1 MNGDKEASG
10 DEDEEE
16 AIFYDKAKSFF
27 DNISCDATEQARG
40 CGISVLLWGFEK
52 LQLVFME
59 TCSYGPVYRL
69 IIIKY
74 YCQGLPGCQSV
85 VDF

>member
-1 MNGDKEASG
+1 MGKPTLDFFLLLLLFFALGDTKIVNGDKEASG

-40 CGISVLLWGFEK
+40 
-52 LQLVFME
+52 
-59 TCSYGPVYRL
+59 
-69 IIIKY
+69 
-74 YCQGLPGCQSV
+74 
-85 VDF
+85 

>member
-1 MNGDKEASG
+1 MFVLGDTKIVNGDKEASG

-40 CGISVLLWGFEK
+40 CGIYVLLWSFEK

-59 TCSYGPVYRL
+59 TYVHTGQFIV
-69 IIIKY
+69 
-74 YCQGLPGCQSV
+74 
-85 VDF
+85 

>member
-40 CGISVLLWGFEK
+40 YSISLLSFRDADNFHVRFAK
-52 LQLVFME
+52 LQSCFGVIDSWKHVFVMA
-59 TCSYGPVYRL
+59 SFNL
-69 IIIKY
+69 
-74 YCQGLPGCQSV
+74 SV
-85 VDF
+85 NHH